1 MVVQT
6 FLGTKAEPKLVIEKE
21 MMHGMNEA
29 KRCQSATRISEAL
42 TFKDTGTPLL
52 VVRMHNY
59 RR

>member
-1 MVVQT
+1 MVAQT
-6 FLGTKAEPKLVIEKE
+6 FLGTKAVIEKE